1 MIITINTIGDSDD
14 YTQVDYTTVTSR
26 HKYISRTNNTDNNK
40 LIYLNTGGT
49 NTTYT
54 QGVIS

>member
-1 MIITINTIGDSDD
+1 MTITINTIGDSDD
-14 YTQVDYTTVTSR
+14 YTQVDYTTDT
-26 HKYISRTNNTDNNK
+26 RTNNTDNNK

-54 QGVIS
+54 